1 MKGGQHAWRST
12 LGIDCVNEI
21 VPGLFLGDCTAAER
35 PPGSVRRII
44 NMTQSAGFH
53 EGRLEYLHID
63 IDDNDDA
70 PILKFVDRANAF
82 LDEGLR
88 SSEHALVHCQSGM
101 SRSATLVIAFLM
113 SRRGMSLADAYE
125 TTRSARPVILPNR
138 GFFGALQRHELAL
151 GRPASMS
158 LEDAEVERLAHP
170 CQGHLRVRAR
180 DVLRAKGGDYQKA
193 LEALCRERDTMVG
206 SPMGEDDEHAPGRAL
221 HEVQISAALDL
232 LTAKIAGLMHAMGQA
247 PTISPS
253 SSSTTSTA
261 SSSSPLP
268 MGPSSSS
275 STAMPNLEAGG
286 FPTAG
291 MAGGLPTDGMAGGSP
306 TADMAALMAELYS
319 LREASAVASRASHAT
334 PPPGALPAPS
344 PAGGSWGGMDGIPM
358 IASPTSAGSSIDFD
372 SVFRFEIPVRLFIA
386 EPQNCLESR
395 DSRHSPLRAREKFT
409 TAYTTTRQDG
419 TGEHRT
425 NSQDSSVATPS
436 APAQPRV

>member
-1 MKGGQHAWRST
+1 MKVGLHAWKST
-12 LGIDCVNEI
+12 LGTDCVNEI
-21 VPGLFLGDCTAAER
+21 VPGLFLGDCSAAER

-53 EGRLEYLHID
+53 EGRLKYLHID
-63 IDDNDDA
+63 IDDSDDA

-88 SSEHALVHCQSGM
+88 SSEHVLVHCNSGM

-206 SPMGEDDEHAPGRAL
+206 SPMGEDDEHAPERAL
-221 HEVQISAALDL
+221 HEMQISAALDL
-232 LTAKIAGLMHAMGQA
+232 LTAKVAGLMHAMGQA
-247 PTISPS
+247 PPMCPS
-253 SSSTTSTA
+253 SSTSTTSSTTASSSTASSTA
-261 SSSSPLP
+261 SSSSLPPP
-268 MGPSSSS
+268 MGPSSAS

-291 MAGGLPTDGMAGGSP
+291 MAGGLPTAN
-306 TADMAALMAELYS
+306 MAALMAELYS

-344 PAGGSWGGMDGIPM
+344 PAGSSWGGMDGIPM
-358 IASPTSAGSSIDFD
+358 VASPIGW
-372 SVFRFEIPVRLFIA
+372 VKHRLGFGI
-386 EPQNCLESR
+386 
-395 DSRHSPLRAREKFT
+395 
-409 TAYTTTRQDG
+409 
-419 TGEHRT
+419 
-425 NSQDSSVATPS
+425 
-436 APAQPRV
+436 

>member
-1 MKGGQHAWRST
+1 MKVGLHAWKST
-12 LGIDCVNEI
+12 LGTDCVNEI

-53 EGRLEYLHID
+53 EGRLKYLHID

-88 SSEHALVHCQSGM
+88 SSEHVLVHCNSGM

-193 LEALCRERDTMVG
+193 LEALCRERDTLVG
-206 SPMGEDDEHAPGRAL
+206 SPMGEDDEHAPERAL
-221 HEVQISAALDL
+221 HEMQISAALDL
-232 LTAKIAGLMHAMGQA
+232 LTAKVAGLMHAMGQA
-247 PTISPS
+247 PPMGPS
-253 SSSTTSTA
+253 SSTSTTSSTTA
-261 SSSSPLP
+261 SSSTASSSSSPLP

-291 MAGGLPTDGMAGGSP
+291 MAGGLPTAN
-306 TADMAALMAELYS
+306 MAALMAELYS

-344 PAGGSWGGMDGIPM
+344 PAGGMDAGMDGIPM
-358 IASPTSAGSSIDFD
+358 IANPIGW
-372 SVFRFEIPVRLFIA
+372 VKHRLGFGI
-386 EPQNCLESR
+386 
-395 DSRHSPLRAREKFT
+395 
-409 TAYTTTRQDG
+409 
-419 TGEHRT
+419 
-425 NSQDSSVATPS
+425 
-436 APAQPRV
+436 

>member
-1 MKGGQHAWRST
+1 MKVGHDLHAWKST
-12 LGIDCVNEI
+12 LGTDCVNEI

-53 EGRLEYLHID
+53 EGRLKYLHID
-63 IDDNDDA
+63 IDDSDDA

-88 SSEHALVHCQSGM
+88 SSEHVLVHCNSGM

-193 LEALCRERDTMVG
+193 LEALCRERDTLVG
-206 SPMGEDDEHAPGRAL
+206 SPMGEDDEHAPERAL
-221 HEVQISAALDL
+221 HEMQISAALDL
-232 LTAKIAGLMHAMGQA
+232 LTAKVAGLMHVMGQA
-247 PTISPS
+247 PPMGPS
-253 SSSTTSTA
+253 SSTSTTSSTTA
-261 SSSSPLP
+261 SSSTASSSSSPLP
-268 MGPSSSS
+268 MGPSSSSS

-291 MAGGLPTDGMAGGSP
+291 MAGGLPTAN
-306 TADMAALMAELYS
+306 MAALMAELYS

-344 PAGGSWGGMDGIPM
+344 PAGGMDAGMDGIPM
-358 IASPTSAGSSIDFD
+358 IANPIGW
-372 SVFRFEIPVRLFIA
+372 VKHRLGFGI
-386 EPQNCLESR
+386 
-395 DSRHSPLRAREKFT
+395 
-409 TAYTTTRQDG
+409 
-419 TGEHRT
+419 
-425 NSQDSSVATPS
+425 
-436 APAQPRV
+436 

>member
-1 MKGGQHAWRST
+1 MLVFITHDFVHLAMKGGAWRST
-12 LGIDCVNEI
+12 LGTDCVNEI

-63 IDDNDDA
+63 IDDTDVA

-88 SSEHALVHCQSGM
+88 SNEHVLVHCQSGM

-138 GFFGALQRHELAL
+138 GFFSALQRHELAL

-180 DVLRAKGGDYQKA
+180 HVLRAKGGDYQKA
-193 LEALCRERDTMVG
+193 LEALCRERDTLVG
-206 SPMGEDDEHAPGRAL
+206 SPMGEDDEHAPERAL

-232 LTAKIAGLMHAMGQA
+232 LTAKVASLMHAMGQA
-247 PTISPS
+247 PTMVPSSFSSTTTSTS
-253 SSSTTSTA
+253 SSSTF
-261 SSSSPLP
+261 SSPP
-268 MGPSSSS
+268 MGPSSSTS
-275 STAMPNLEAGG
+275 AMPNLEAGG
-286 FPTAG
+286 LPTADV
-291 MAGGLPTDGMAGGSP
+291 AGGLPTANV
-306 TADMAALMAELYS
+306 AALMAELYS

-334 PPPGALPAPS
+334 PPPGALPAPT
-344 PAGGSWGGMDGIPM
+344 PAGGSWGGSSIDDNPM
-358 IASPTSAGSSIDFD
+358 IANPIGW
-372 SVFRFEIPVRLFIA
+372 VKHRLGF
-386 EPQNCLESR
+386 
-395 DSRHSPLRAREKFT
+395 
-409 TAYTTTRQDG
+409 
-419 TGEHRT
+419 
-425 NSQDSSVATPS
+425 
-436 APAQPRV
+436 

>member
-1 MKGGQHAWRST
+1 MKVGLHAWKST
-12 LGIDCVNEI
+12 LGTDCVNEI
-21 VPGLFLGDCTAAER
+21 VPGLFLGDCSAAER

-44 NMTQSAGFH
+44 NMTHSAGFH
-53 EGRLEYLHID
+53 EGRLKYLHID
-63 IDDNDDA
+63 IDDSDDA

-88 SSEHALVHCQSGM
+88 SIEHVLVHCNSGM

-206 SPMGEDDEHAPGRAL
+206 SPMGEDDEHAPERAL
-221 HEVQISAALDL
+221 HEMQISAALDL
-232 LTAKIAGLMHAMGQA
+232 LTAKVAGLMHAMGQA
-247 PTISPS
+247 P
-253 SSSTTSTA
+253 
-261 SSSSPLP
+261 P
-268 MGPSSSS
+268 MGPSSTT

-291 MAGGLPTDGMAGGSP
+291 MAGGLPTAN
-306 TADMAALMAELYS
+306 MAALMAELYS

-344 PAGGSWGGMDGIPM
+344 PAGSPWGGMDACMDDIPM
-358 IASPTSAGSSIDFD
+358 IANPIGW
-372 SVFRFEIPVRLFIA
+372 VKHRLGFGI
-386 EPQNCLESR
+386 
-395 DSRHSPLRAREKFT
+395 
-409 TAYTTTRQDG
+409 
-419 TGEHRT
+419 
-425 NSQDSSVATPS
+425 
-436 APAQPRV
+436 

>member
-1 MKGGQHAWRST
+1 MKVGHDLHAWKST
-12 LGIDCVNEI
+12 LGTDCVNEI

-53 EGRLEYLHID
+53 EGRLKYLHID
-63 IDDNDDA
+63 IDDSDDA

-88 SSEHALVHCQSGM
+88 SSEHVLVHCNSGM

-193 LEALCRERDTMVG
+193 LEALCRERDTLVG
-206 SPMGEDDEHAPGRAL
+206 SPMGEDDEHAPERAL
-221 HEVQISAALDL
+221 HEMQISAALDL
-232 LTAKIAGLMHAMGQA
+232 LTAKVAGLMHAMGQA
-247 PTISPS
+247 PPMGPS
-253 SSSTTSTA
+253 SSTSTTSSTTASSSTASSTA
-261 SSSSPLP
+261 SSSSLPPP
-268 MGPSSSS
+268 MGPSSST

-286 FPTAG
+286 LPTAG
-291 MAGGLPTDGMAGGSP
+291 MAGGLPTAN
-306 TADMAALMAELYS
+306 MAALMAELYS
-319 LREASAVASRASHAT
+319 LHEASAVASRASHAT

-344 PAGGSWGGMDGIPM
+344 PAGSPWGGMDACMDGIPM
-358 IASPTSAGSSIDFD
+358 IASPIGW
-372 SVFRFEIPVRLFIA
+372 VKHRLGFGI
-386 EPQNCLESR
+386 
-395 DSRHSPLRAREKFT
+395 
-409 TAYTTTRQDG
+409 
-419 TGEHRT
+419 
-425 NSQDSSVATPS
+425 
-436 APAQPRV
+436 

>member
-1 MKGGQHAWRST
+1 MKVGHDLHAWKST
-12 LGIDCVNEI
+12 LGTDCVNEI

-53 EGRLEYLHID
+53 EGRLKYLHID
-63 IDDNDDA
+63 IDDSDDA

-88 SSEHALVHCQSGM
+88 SSEHVLVHCNSGM
-101 SRSATLVIAFLM
+101 SRSATLVIVFLM

-193 LEALCRERDTMVG
+193 LEALCRERDTLVG
-206 SPMGEDDEHAPGRAL
+206 SPMGEDDEHAPERAL
-221 HEVQISAALDL
+221 HEMQISAALDL
-232 LTAKIAGLMHAMGQA
+232 LTAKVAGLMHAMGQA
-247 PTISPS
+247 PPMGPS
-253 SSSTTSTA
+253 SSTSTTSSSTA
-261 SSSSPLP
+261 SSTAASAALPLP
-268 MGPSSSS
+268 MGPSSSSS

-291 MAGGLPTDGMAGGSP
+291 MAGGLPTDMAGGSP

-344 PAGGSWGGMDGIPM
+344 PAGSSWGGMDGIPM
-358 IASPTSAGSSIDFD
+358 VASPIGW
-372 SVFRFEIPVRLFIA
+372 VKHRLGFGI
-386 EPQNCLESR
+386 
-395 DSRHSPLRAREKFT
+395 
-409 TAYTTTRQDG
+409 
-419 TGEHRT
+419 
-425 NSQDSSVATPS
+425 
-436 APAQPRV
+436 

>member
-1 MKGGQHAWRST
+1 
-12 LGIDCVNEI
+12 VNEI

-53 EGRLEYLHID
+53 EGRLKYLHID
-63 IDDNDDA
+63 IDDSDDA

-88 SSEHALVHCQSGM
+88 SSEHVLVHCNSGM

-113 SRRGMSLADAYE
+113 SQRGMSLADAYE

-193 LEALCRERDTMVG
+193 LEALCRERDTLVG
-206 SPMGEDDEHAPGRAL
+206 SPMGEDDEHAPERAL
-221 HEVQISAALDL
+221 HEMQISAALDL
-232 LTAKIAGLMHAMGQA
+232 LTAKVAGLMHAMGQA
-247 PTISPS
+247 PPMSPS
-253 SSSTTSTA
+253 SSTSTTSSTTASSSTASSTA
-261 SSSSPLP
+261 SSSSLPPP
-268 MGPSSSS
+268 MGPSSST

-286 FPTAG
+286 LPTAG
-291 MAGGLPTDGMAGGSP
+291 MAGGLPTAG
-306 TADMAALMAELYS
+306 MAALMAELYS

-344 PAGGSWGGMDGIPM
+344 PAASPWGGMDACMDDIPM
-358 IASPTSAGSSIDFD
+358 IANPIGW
-372 SVFRFEIPVRLFIA
+372 VKHRLGFGI
-386 EPQNCLESR
+386 
-395 DSRHSPLRAREKFT
+395 
-409 TAYTTTRQDG
+409 
-419 TGEHRT
+419 
-425 NSQDSSVATPS
+425 
-436 APAQPRV
+436 

>member
-1 MKGGQHAWRST
+1 
-12 LGIDCVNEI
+12 VNEI

-53 EGRLEYLHID
+53 EGRLKYLHID

-88 SSEHALVHCQSGM
+88 SSEHVLVHCNSGM

-193 LEALCRERDTMVG
+193 LEALCRERDTLVG
-206 SPMGEDDEHAPGRAL
+206 SPMGEDDEHAPERAL
-221 HEVQISAALDL
+221 HEMQISAALDL
-232 LTAKIAGLMHAMGQA
+232 LTAKVAGLMHAMGQA
-247 PTISPS
+247 PCMHSPCMH
-253 SSSTTSTA
+253 A
-261 SSSSPLP
+261 MGQAPP
-268 MGPSSSS
+268 MGPSSS

-286 FPTAG
+286 FPTAS
-291 MAGGLPTDGMAGGSP
+291 MAGGLPTAN
-306 TADMAALMAELYS
+306 MAALMAELYS
-319 LREASAVASRASHAT
+319 LREASAVASSGVGRC
-334 PPPGALPAPS
+334 
-344 PAGGSWGGMDGIPM
+344 GGRGVGRCGGRG
-358 IASPTSAGSSIDFD
+358 G
-372 SVFRFEIPVRLFIA
+372 RL
-386 EPQNCLESR
+386 SR
-395 DSRHSPLRAREKFT
+395 S
-409 TAYTTTRQDG
+409 
-419 TGEHRT
+419 
-425 NSQDSSVATPS
+425 
-436 APAQPRV
+436 

>member
-1 MKGGQHAWRST
+1 MQRGQHAWSPWRST
-12 LGIDCVNEI
+12 LGTDCVNEI

-53 EGRLEYLHID
+53 EGRLKYLHID

-88 SSEHALVHCQSGM
+88 SSEHVLVHCNSGM

-206 SPMGEDDEHAPGRAL
+206 SPMGEDDEHAPERAL
-221 HEVQISAALDL
+221 HEMQISAALDL
-232 LTAKIAGLMHAMGQA
+232 LTAKVAGLMHAMGQA
-247 PTISPS
+247 P
-253 SSSTTSTA
+253 
-261 SSSSPLP
+261 P
-268 MGPSSSS
+268 MGPSSST

-286 FPTAG
+286 LPTAG
-291 MAGGLPTDGMAGGSP
+291 MAGGLPTAN
-306 TADMAALMAELYS
+306 MAALMAELYS

-344 PAGGSWGGMDGIPM
+344 PAGSSWGGMDACMDGIPM
-358 IASPTSAGSSIDFD
+358 MASPIGW
-372 SVFRFEIPVRLFIA
+372 VKHRLGFGI
-386 EPQNCLESR
+386 
-395 DSRHSPLRAREKFT
+395 
-409 TAYTTTRQDG
+409 
-419 TGEHRT
+419 
-425 NSQDSSVATPS
+425 
-436 APAQPRV
+436 

>member
-1 MKGGQHAWRST
+1 MKVGHDLHAWKST
-12 LGIDCVNEI
+12 LGTDCVNEI
-21 VPGLFLGDCTAAER
+21 VPGLFLGDCSAAER

-53 EGRLEYLHID
+53 EGRLKYLHID

-88 SSEHALVHCQSGM
+88 SSEHVLVHCNSGM

-193 LEALCRERDTMVG
+193 LEALCRERDTLVG
-206 SPMGEDDEHAPGRAL
+206 SPMGEDDEHAPERAL
-221 HEVQISAALDL
+221 HEMQISAALDL
-232 LTAKIAGLMHAMGQA
+232 LTAKVAGLMHAMGQA
-247 PTISPS
+247 PPMGPS
-253 SSSTTSTA
+253 SSTSTTSSTTA
-261 SSSSPLP
+261 SSSTVSSSSLPPP

-286 FPTAG
+286 FPTAN
-291 MAGGLPTDGMAGGSP
+291 
-306 TADMAALMAELYS
+306 MAALMAELYS

-344 PAGGSWGGMDGIPM
+344 PAGSPWGGMDACMDGIPM
-358 IASPTSAGSSIDFD
+358 IASPIGW
-372 SVFRFEIPVRLFIA
+372 VKHRLGFGI
-386 EPQNCLESR
+386 
-395 DSRHSPLRAREKFT
+395 
-409 TAYTTTRQDG
+409 
-419 TGEHRT
+419 
-425 NSQDSSVATPS
+425 
-436 APAQPRV
+436 

>member
-1 MKGGQHAWRST
+1 MQRGQHAWSPWRST
-12 LGIDCVNEI
+12 LGTDCVNEI

-53 EGRLEYLHID
+53 EGRLKYLHID
-63 IDDNDDA
+63 IDDSDDA

-88 SSEHALVHCQSGM
+88 SSEHVLVHCNSGM

-193 LEALCRERDTMVG
+193 LEALCRERDTLVG
-206 SPMGEDDEHAPGRAL
+206 SPMGEDDEHAPERAL
-221 HEVQISAALDL
+221 HEMQISAALDL
-232 LTAKIAGLMHAMGQA
+232 LTAKVAGLMHAMGQA
-247 PTISPS
+247 PPMGPS
-253 SSSTTSTA
+253 SSTSTTSSTTASSSTASSTA
-261 SSSSPLP
+261 SSSSLPPP
-268 MGPSSSS
+268 MGPSSST

-291 MAGGLPTDGMAGGSP
+291 MAGGLPTAN
-306 TADMAALMAELYS
+306 MAALMAELYS

-344 PAGGSWGGMDGIPM
+344 PAGSPWGGMDACMDGIPM
-358 IASPTSAGSSIDFD
+358 IASPIGW
-372 SVFRFEIPVRLFIA
+372 VKHRLGFGI
-386 EPQNCLESR
+386 
-395 DSRHSPLRAREKFT
+395 
-409 TAYTTTRQDG
+409 
-419 TGEHRT
+419 
-425 NSQDSSVATPS
+425 
-436 APAQPRV
+436 

>member
-1 MKGGQHAWRST
+1 MKVGLHAWKST
-12 LGIDCVNEI
+12 LGTDCVNEI
-21 VPGLFLGDCTAAER
+21 VPGLFLGDCSAAER

-44 NMTQSAGFH
+44 NMTHSAGFH
-53 EGRLEYLHID
+53 EGRLKYLHID
-63 IDDNDDA
+63 IDDSDDA

-88 SSEHALVHCQSGM
+88 SSEHVLVHCNSGM

-206 SPMGEDDEHAPGRAL
+206 SPMGEDDEHAPERAL
-221 HEVQISAALDL
+221 HEMQISAALDL
-232 LTAKIAGLMHAMGQA
+232 LTAKVAGLMHAMGQA
-247 PTISPS
+247 PPMCPS
-253 SSSTTSTA
+253 SSTSTTSSTTASSSTASSTA
-261 SSSSPLP
+261 SSSSLPPP
-268 MGPSSSS
+268 MGPSSST

-291 MAGGLPTDGMAGGSP
+291 MAGGLPTAN
-306 TADMAALMAELYS
+306 MAALMAELYS

-344 PAGGSWGGMDGIPM
+344 PAGSPWGGMDACMDDIPM
-358 IASPTSAGSSIDFD
+358 IANPIGW
-372 SVFRFEIPVRLFIA
+372 VKHRLGFGI
-386 EPQNCLESR
+386 
-395 DSRHSPLRAREKFT
+395 
-409 TAYTTTRQDG
+409 
-419 TGEHRT
+419 
-425 NSQDSSVATPS
+425 
-436 APAQPRV
+436 

>member
-1 MKGGQHAWRST
+1 MLVFITHDFVHLAMKGGAWRST
-12 LGIDCVNEI
+12 LGTDCVNEI

-63 IDDNDDA
+63 IDDKVDA

-88 SSEHALVHCQSGM
+88 SNEHVLVHCQSGM

-138 GFFGALQRHELAL
+138 GFFSALQSHELAL

-180 DVLRAKGGDYQKA
+180 HVLRAKGGDYQKA
-193 LEALCRERDTMVG
+193 LEALCRERDTLVG
-206 SPMGEDDEHAPGRAL
+206 SPMGEDDEHAPERAL

-232 LTAKIAGLMHAMGQA
+232 LTAKVASLMHAMGQA
-247 PTISPS
+247 PTMVPS
-253 SSSTTSTA
+253 SFSSTTTSTTT
-261 SSSSPLP
+261 SSFSSSPP
-268 MGPSSSS
+268 MGPSSSTS
-275 STAMPNLEAGG
+275 AMPNLEAGG
-286 FPTAG
+286 LPTADV
-291 MAGGLPTDGMAGGSP
+291 AGGLPTANV
-306 TADMAALMAELYS
+306 AALMAELYS

-334 PPPGALPAPS
+334 PPPGALPAPT
-344 PAGGSWGGMDGIPM
+344 PAGGSWGGSRIDDNPM
-358 IASPTSAGSSIDFD
+358 IANPIGW
-372 SVFRFEIPVRLFIA
+372 VKHRLGF
-386 EPQNCLESR
+386 
-395 DSRHSPLRAREKFT
+395 
-409 TAYTTTRQDG
+409 
-419 TGEHRT
+419 
-425 NSQDSSVATPS
+425 
-436 APAQPRV
+436 